1 MDIFKL
7 VQQYEKEKRIWKKA
21 RKPIRSKERMEEI
34 YSICEKCPFFNKG
47 QGMVPG
53 MDQCDICKCN
63 LNPSSETLNK
73 IAWGTTHCPDDPSRW
88 GADVEN

>member
-21 RKPIRSKERMEEI
+21 GKPIRSKERMEEI

-47 QGMVPG
+47 QGMAPG